1 MYTVHAM
8 ESLKVFRT
16 SSEKC
21 QKTSVLFSTW
31 VEIQDFSGSEKMDT
45 SNFGLFGI
53 FQHPL
58 EPSFQWHSSRA
69 SLSFKTSPDSIPKS
83 SSWPSTLQVLILI
96 LSWTCVLTRSLGKC
110 TKILHYKMGMNFG
123 SLYRTEWYTNGF
135 YCRKVVWNNLPALLR
150 QTVSAAAFKRQLK
163 TYLFSCAFYS
173 KH

>member
-1 MYTVHAM
+1 MVHGKIKQIWYTNP
-8 ESLKVFRT
+8 
-16 SSEKC
+16 
-21 QKTSVLFSTW
+21 KTSFQIADTNNVHCTCNGEFKSFQDLVWKMSKDFCTFQYLGGNSGLFRVW
-31 VEIQDFSGSEKMDT
+31 KMDT

-123 SLYRTEWYTNGF
+123 SLYRTEW
-135 YCRKVVWNNLPALLR
+135 
-150 QTVSAAAFKRQLK
+150 
-163 TYLFSCAFYS
+163 
-173 KH
+173 